1 MFLKKTVADI
11 GMKEDVYMQEFLQEE
26 SKKED
31 DLDIEIIDLDK
42 GDFEPE
48 KEETEQDG
56 SLKEEPFNLVKEIF
70 SLLGTMVIAAI
81 TVFLLKEF
89 VIINAYIP
97 SGSME
102 NTIYP
107 GDRIIGN
114 RLAYLSEEPQRG
126 DIVIFKYPDDEKQ
139 LFVKRVIGLP
149 GERVTIDD
157 AKIYIGDEQIA
168 LEEYYLKEEWTVA
181 NGTYTF
187 DVPEGSYLVLGDNRN
202 NSRDARY
209 WENTYVAED
218 KILGEAVFRYWPFDG
233 IGMLK

>member
-1 MFLKKTVADI
+1 
-11 GMKEDVYMQEFLQEE
+11 MQEFLQEE
-26 SKKED
+26 SERND
-31 DLDIEIIDLDK
+31 VFDVEMIDLDK
-42 GDFEPE
+42 GDSKSE
-48 KEETEQDG
+48 KEEKNSG
-56 SLKEEPFNLVKEIF
+56 GNPKEEPFDLVKEIL
-70 SLLGTMVIAAI
+70 SLLGTMVIAAV

-102 NTIYP
+102 YTIYP

-114 RLAYLSEEPQRG
+114 RLAYLSEEPKRG

-157 AKIYIGDEQIA
+157 AKIYIGEEQIA

-181 NGTYTF
+181 NGPYTF
-187 DVPEGSYLVLGDNRN
+187 EVPEGSYLVLGDNRN
-202 NSRDARY
+202 NSKDARY
-209 WENTYVAED
+209 WENTYVEAD
-218 KILGEAVFRYWPFDG
+218 KILGEAVFRYWPFDS

>member
-1 MFLKKTVADI
+1 
-11 GMKEDVYMQEFLQEE
+11 MQEFSQEE
-26 SKKED
+26 SERMD
-31 DLDIEIIDLDK
+31 DFDIEMIDLDK
-42 GDFEPE
+42 GDFDSE
-48 KEETEQDG
+48 KEEKNQDG
-56 SLKEEPFNLVKEIF
+56 TSKEEPFDLVKEIL
-70 SLLGTMVIAAI
+70 SLLGTMVIAAV

-114 RLAYLSEEPQRG
+114 RLAYLSEEPKRG

-157 AKIYIGDEQIA
+157 AKIYIGEEQVL
-168 LEEYYLKEEWTVA
+168 LEEYYLKDEWTVG
-181 NGTYTF
+181 NGPYTF
-187 DVPEGSYLVLGDNRN
+187 EIPEGSYLVLGDNRN
-202 NSRDARY
+202 NSKDARY
-209 WENTYVAED
+209 WENTYVEAD
-218 KILGEAVFRYWPFDG
+218 KILGEAVFRYWPFDS

>member
-1 MFLKKTVADI
+1 MR
-11 GMKEDVYMQEFLQEE
+11 EFLQEE
-26 SKKED
+26 AERID
-31 DLDIEIIDLDK
+31 DFDIEVIDLDK
-42 GDFEPE
+42 VGSDPE
-48 KEETEQDG
+48 KRETDSG
-56 SLKEEPFNLVKEIF
+56 GDPKEEPFDLVKEIL
-70 SLLGTMVIAAI
+70 SLLGTMAIAAV

-114 RLAYLSEEPQRG
+114 RLAYLSEEPKRG

-157 AKIYIGDEQIA
+157 AKIYIGEEQVL
-168 LEEYYLKEEWTVA
+168 LEEYYLKDEWTVG
-181 NGTYTF
+181 NGPYTF
-187 DVPEGSYLVLGDNRN
+187 EIPEGSYLVLGDNRN
-202 NSRDARY
+202 NSKDARY
-209 WENTYVAED
+209 WENTYVEAD
-218 KILGEAVFRYWPFDG
+218 KILGEAVFRYWPFDS

>member
-1 MFLKKTVADI
+1 
-11 GMKEDVYMQEFLQEE
+11 MKEEVYMQELLQEE
-26 SKKED
+26 SKKTD
-31 DLDIEIIDLDK
+31 DFDIELIDLDK
-42 GDFEPE
+42 RNFNTE
-48 KEETEQDG
+48 KEEKNPEE
-56 SLKEEPFNLVKEIF
+56 SFKEEPFNWIKEIL
-70 SLLGTMVIAAI
+70 SLLGTMLIAAV

-114 RLAYLSEEPQRG
+114 RLAYLTGEPKRG

-149 GERVTIDD
+149 GEQVIIDD
-157 AKIYIGDEQIA
+157 AKIYIGDEQIV

-181 NGTYTF
+181 NGPYTF
-187 DVPEGSYLVLGDNRN
+187 EVPEGSYLVLGDNRN

-209 WENTYVAED
+209 WENTYVEAD
-218 KILGEAVFRYWPFDG
+218 KILGEAVFRYWPFDS
-233 IGMLK
+233 IGVLR